1 MGSTIRHGPHHSA
14 QKSTS
19 TGTFDFNTSASKLAG
34 EILTAALIN
43 TLLIFIIHSI
53 GEHYVWTGFKPVRVS
68 KRCCLQIKKHYMNV
82 CLTPQGFLIL
92 ALAATF
98 TRFMRIIRAT
108 FF

>member
-1 MGSTIRHGPHHSA
+1 
-14 QKSTS
+14 
-19 TGTFDFNTSASKLAG
+19 
-34 EILTAALIN
+34 
-43 TLLIFIIHSI
+43 
-53 GEHYVWTGFKPVRVS
+53 
-68 KRCCLQIKKHYMNV
+68 MNV